1 MHNILT
7 RKNIH
12 SRETLKKKIP
22 AARKFSAPAITF
34 LMVRPLLELFR
45 YFFDPS
51 LVDIYSRLSSS
62 DALLLIYNV
71 LSIIDL
77 QYVYAARDVTVEHV
91 FC

>member
-1 MHNILT
+1 
-7 RKNIH
+7 
-12 SRETLKKKIP
+12 
-22 AARKFSAPAITF
+22 
-34 LMVRPLLELFR
+34 MVRPLLELFR